1 MAKKLTKLFFI
12 LITCHFIFL
21 SNIESVFSQSTTSTY
36 PKIAGFVGILH
47 PIISFSS
54 AGNHTNFH
62 NNYVIGFPIGIN
74 IWKTENVGFSMEIA
88 PFIKA
93 ENGVSK
99 MNNLLFHP
107 GILLKI
113 GHGLTFAG
121 RVAFETSGR
130 YGLTPVFN
138 KVIKRSKNYN
148 YFIALPIPVR
158 FGNNQP
164 SSAGVGFQFG
174 ISF

>member
-1 MAKKLTKLFFI
+1 MDEKLPRIFFTSI
-12 LITCHFIFL
+12 AFSIYFFL
-21 SNIESVFSQSTTSTY
+21 GTNVYSQTIQPTTY
-36 PKIAGFVGILH
+36 PKITGFAGILH
-47 PIISFSS
+47 PIISLSS
-54 AGNHTNFH
+54 AGNHTNFKTD
-62 NNYVIGFPIGIN
+62 YVVGFPIGIN
-74 IWKTENVGFSMEIA
+74 IWKTEKVGFSMEIT

-107 GILLKI
+107 GILFKI

-121 RVAFETSGR
+121 RAAFETSGR

-138 KVIKRSKNYN
+138 KVIKRSKNCN